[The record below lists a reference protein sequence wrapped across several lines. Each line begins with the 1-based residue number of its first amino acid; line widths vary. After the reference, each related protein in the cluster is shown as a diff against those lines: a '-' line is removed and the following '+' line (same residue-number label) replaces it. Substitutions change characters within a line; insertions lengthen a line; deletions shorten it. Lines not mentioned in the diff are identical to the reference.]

1 MAEKMAEQERGVST
15 NKNNN
20 KKWETFIV
28 GFTLPQA
35 DQNNPKLK
43 KKKSVTHI
51 TSCSTHFEHCLL
63 MTVSSYR

>member
-43 KKKSVTHI
+43 KKKVSPTLPVVQHI
-51 TSCSTHFEHCLL
+51 LNTAS
-63 MTVSSYR
+63 